1 MASNSARTTCIGWE
15 DFLALHR
22 PQLLSIGLPEHL
34 WERLYKKLAPIPS
47 YDASEAFE
55 LHKDEQFVSLGHWS
69 LHARRALEKFGDVF
83 LIEHAWSSDG
93 GATANKSLEK
103 SPELLTRVKEM
114 LWHKENNPDDE
125 ATGEALLD
133 SSLVL
138 SQIGGINEEKAKEAL
153 EATDG
158 DLIEALCQI
167 TDDSHETKKSSKS
180 NREKEEYPESMG
192 FGYGTTSSYSWSE
205 EEEGAMTVLVSI
217 PVTAKKRDV
226 VNKLATKRWTL
237 GLKGYAPIIDGEFY
251 GNVCPDESFWTFDS
265 PGVLV
270 MTLQK
275 PENEE
280 SELWPKILKMM
291 LMYKYIKDCFETVFH
306 RKRRVCLQYSV
317 TVKSLKPLQLLI
329 HNTPHV
335 KVAEKEHDPNVFL
348 DEYESSGLLCGGTKK
363 NGTVNHKVTHEEFL
377 KHLSSNYLTKKQ
389 ITWDAIQSKIQESIA
404 KLFYAVAPSLSAF
417 QGRSGR
423 KLCAVYGVD
432 VLLKDT
438 FEPLIIGINPTP
450 KFDSQKCFAD
460 VLITAFGQ
468 NGECLESANISQIS
482 VKEG

>member
-1 MASNSARTTCIGWE
+1 M
-15 DFLALHR
+15 
-22 PQLLSIGLPEHL
+22 
-34 WERLYKKLAPIPS
+34 
-47 YDASEAFE
+47 
-55 LHKDEQFVSLGHWS
+55 FVSIQVKIISHQKYS
-69 LHARRALEKFGDVF
+69 
-83 LIEHAWSSDG
+83 I
-93 GATANKSLEK
+93 KSTEYDCVN
-103 SPELLTRVKEM
+103 SCLLF
-114 LWHKENNPDDE
+114 
-125 ATGEALLD
+125 AI
-133 SSLVL
+133 S
-138 SQIGGINEEKAKEAL
+138 
-153 EATDG
+153 
-158 DLIEALCQI
+158 
-167 TDDSHETKKSSKS
+167 
-180 NREKEEYPESMG
+180 
-192 FGYGTTSSYSWSE
+192 
-205 EEEGAMTVLVSI
+205 
-217 PVTAKKRDV
+217 
-226 VNKLATKRWTL
+226 
-237 GLKGYAPIIDGEFY
+237 
-251 GNVCPDESFWTFDS
+251 
-265 PGVLV
+265 
-270 MTLQK
+270 
-275 PENEE
+275 
-280 SELWPKILKMM
+280 
-291 LMYKYIKDCFETVFH
+291 DCFETVFH
-306 RKRRVCLQYSV
+306 RKRRICLQYSV

-335 KVAEKEHDPNVFL
+335 KVAEKENDPDVFL

-389 ITWDAIQSKIQESIA
+389 ITWDAIQSKIQVSIA